1 MFKSFISITYDE
13 EYPFSRL
20 YKHCT
25 RKQKHLTS
33 VFFSDSIEII
43 NNYLKGGVALTE
55 KTYSIQQIADLT
67 GLSKQLI
74 RKWEDR
80 YQIIQPKRLANGYRV
95 YTDTELQTLTAVSE
109 LTSSGLTVSQAIE
122 RYTKEQAHQEE
133 DHTASIRQAMI
144 RAGTIGDEQQLLH
157 LLEHAHHKFGVE
169 KLLEQI
175 VVPFLR
181 EVGQLWCDHA
191 WGEYQEAIS
200 SQTVRDFLAHIRRH
214 YFVQADAPLALGSC
228 LPGERH
234 EIPMQILLIQC
245 MLRGYQTLMLGPSPA
260 PTAIQSTI
268 ALKKPKLV
276 LLTGTTDIAFTE
288 HAQAIHMLDKLAQV
302 HQDITFYI
310 GGAGSEKYYE
320 QFGIQSLK
328 LSRTISDIFS
338 E

>member
-1 MFKSFISITYDE
+1 MS
-13 EYPFSRL
+13 
-20 YKHCT
+20 
-25 RKQKHLTS
+25 
-33 VFFSDSIEII
+33 
-43 NNYLKGGVALTE
+43 E
-55 KTYSIQQIADLT
+55 KTYSIQQIAELT

-80 YQIIQPKRLANGYRV
+80 YQIIQPKRSANGYRV
-95 YTDTELQTLTAVSE
+95 YTDAELQTLTAVSE
-109 LTSSGLTVSQAIE
+109 LTNSGLTVSQAIE
-122 RYTKEQAHQEE
+122 RYTKEQATPEE
-133 DHTASIRQAMI
+133 DPAISIRQALI

-175 VVPFLR
+175 VVPFLH
-181 EVGQLWCDHA
+181 EIGQLWCERA

-214 YFVQADAPLALGSC
+214 YFVQADAPLVLGSC

-245 MLRGYQTLMLGPSPA
+245 MLRGYQTMMLGPSPA

-268 ALKKPKLV
+268 ALKKPKIV
-276 LLTGTTDIAFTE
+276 LLTGSTDAAFTE
-288 HAQAIHMLDKLAQV
+288 HASAVQMLEKLAQA
-302 HQDITFYI
+302 HQDIAFYI

-320 QFGIQSLK
+320 QFGLQTVK
-328 LSRTISDIFS
+328 LSHSIYDIFS

>member
-1 MFKSFISITYDE
+1 M
-13 EYPFSRL
+13 
-20 YKHCT
+20 
-25 RKQKHLTS
+25 
-33 VFFSDSIEII
+33 
-43 NNYLKGGVALTE
+43 TE
-55 KTYSIQQIADLT
+55 KTYSIQQISDLT

-95 YTDTELQTLTAVSE
+95 YTDTELQTLTTVSE
-109 LTSSGLTVSQAIE
+109 LTNSGLTVSQAIE
-122 RYTKEQAHQEE
+122 RYTKEQTHREQ
-133 DHTASIRQAMI
+133 DHTVSTRQAMI
-144 RAGTIGDEQQLLH
+144 RAGTVGDDQQLLH

-181 EVGQLWCDHA
+181 EVGQLWCENA

-200 SQTVRDFLAHIRRH
+200 SQTVRDFLTHIRRH
-214 YFVQADAPLALGSC
+214 YFVQADAPLVLGSC

-268 ALKKPKLV
+268 ALKKPKIV
-276 LLTGTTDIAFTE
+276 LLTGSTDIAFTD
-288 HAQAIHMLDKLAQV
+288 HAQAIHMLDKLAQA
-302 HQDITFYI
+302 QEDIQFFI
-310 GGAGSEKYYE
+310 GGAGAEKHYK
-320 QFGIQSLK
+320 QFEPQALK
-328 LSRTISDIFS
+328 LSKSIEDIFS
-338 E
+338 TAR

>member
-1 MFKSFISITYDE
+1 M
-13 EYPFSRL
+13 
-20 YKHCT
+20 
-25 RKQKHLTS
+25 
-33 VFFSDSIEII
+33 
-43 NNYLKGGVALTE
+43 TE
-55 KTYSIQQIADLT
+55 KTYSIQQISDLT

-95 YTDTELQTLTAVSE
+95 YTDTELQTLTTVSD
-109 LTSSGLTVSQAIE
+109 LTNSGLTVSQAIE
-122 RYTKEQAHQEE
+122 RYTKEQAYREQ
-133 DHTASIRQAMI
+133 DHTISTRQAMI
-144 RAGTIGDEQQLLH
+144 RAGTVGDDQQLLH

-175 VVPFLR
+175 VVPFLH
-181 EVGQLWCDHA
+181 EVGQLWCENA

-200 SQTVRDFLAHIRRH
+200 SQTVRDFLTHIRRH
-214 YFVQADAPLALGSC
+214 YFVQADAPLVLGSC

-268 ALKKPKLV
+268 ALKKPKIV
-276 LLTGTTDIAFTE
+276 LLTGSTDIAFTD
-288 HAQAIHMLDKLAQV
+288 HAQAVQMLEKLAQA
-302 HQDITFYI
+302 HQDIAFYI

-320 QFGIQSLK
+320 QFNLQALT
-328 LSRTISDIFS
+328 LSRTIHDIFS
-338 E
+338 D

>member
-1 MFKSFISITYDE
+1 M
-13 EYPFSRL
+13 P
-20 YKHCT
+20 
-25 RKQKHLTS
+25 
-33 VFFSDSIEII
+33 
-43 NNYLKGGVALTE
+43 E

-95 YTDTELQTLTAVSE
+95 YTNSELQILIAIAE
-109 LTSSGLTVSQAIE
+109 LTNSGLTVSQAIE
-122 RYTKEQAHQEE
+122 HYTKEQTATKQDETLSIHQ
-133 DHTASIRQAMI
+133 ALI

-157 LLEHAHHKFGVE
+157 LLEYAHHKFGVE

-175 VVPFLR
+175 VAPFLR
-181 EVGQLWCDHA
+181 EVGQLWCERA

-200 SQTVRDFLAHIRRH
+200 SQTVRDFLANIRRH
-214 YFVQADAPLALGSC
+214 YFVQADAPLVLGSC

-245 MLRGYQTLMLGPSPA
+245 MLRGYQTVMLGPSPA

-268 ALKKPKLV
+268 ALKKPKMV
-276 LLTGTTDIAFTE
+276 LLTGSTAIAFTE
-288 HAQAIHMLDKLAQV
+288 HAQSIHMLEKLAQA
-302 HQDITFYI
+302 HEDIRFYI
-310 GGAGSEKYYE
+310 GGAGAEKHYE
-320 QFGIQSLK
+320 QFGLQALK
-328 LSRTISDIFS
+328 LAHTTYDIFP